1 MSVNRTAILSSRAPA
16 PVGPYSHAVIANGF
30 VFTAGLIPTD
40 PTSGELIDGDIVAQT
55 KRCLD
60 TLNMVLEDA
69 GSTLEDVVKVTI
81 YLKDL
86 NDFEAMNSVYAQ
98 YFKED
103 HPARTTYQPG
113 VLPIGALVEVEAIA
127 LHRNG

>member
-1 MSVNRTAILSSRAPA
+1 MSIKRTAILSSRAPA

-40 PTSGELIDGDIVAQT
+40 PTSGELIDSDVMAQT
-55 KRCLD
+55 ERCLE
-60 TLNMVLEDA
+60 TLSMILEDA
-69 GSTLEDVVKVTI
+69 GSALDDVVKVTV

-86 NDFEAMNSVYAQ
+86 NDFDAMNSVYAR
-98 YFKED
+98 YFKKD

-113 VLPIGALVEVEAIA
+113 VLPIGALVEVEAVA
-127 LHRNG
+127 LYRGD

>member
-1 MSVNRTAILSSRAPA
+1 MSTNRTAILSSRAPA

-40 PTSGELIDGDIVAQT
+40 PISGELINGDVVAQT
-55 KRCLD
+55 ERCLN
-60 TLNMVLEDA
+60 TLSMVLEDA
-69 GSTLEDVVKVTI
+69 GSTLEDVVKVTV

-98 YFKED
+98 YFKKD

-113 VLPIGALVEVEAIA
+113 LLPIGALVEVEAIA
-127 LHRNG
+127 LHRNC

>member
-1 MSVNRTAILSSRAPA
+1 MSTNRTAILSSRAPA

-40 PTSGELIDGDIVAQT
+40 PISGELINGDVVAQT
-55 KRCLD
+55 ERCLN
-60 TLNMVLEDA
+60 TLSMVLEDA
-69 GSTLEDVVKVTI
+69 GSSLENVVKVTV

-86 NDFEAMNSVYAQ
+86 NDFEAMNSVYAL